1 MGLEDRKARAIIR
14 GAIDHLVSGLAVLA
28 TVLVIAPL
36 IAIFVYLLYK
46 GAHSLNLDFFTK
58 VPKPPGEGGGGMANA
73 IVGSAV
79 LLVLASLIGIPV
91 GIGGGVYLAEFGR
104 GTKLANAIRFTAD
117 VLNGVPSI
125 VMGVAAYALIVSPHV
140 SFLPFLGHFSA
151 FAGGV
156 ALGIMMIPTVTRTTE
171 EMLLMVPHA
180 IREAALGLGVPN
192 WRSVLSITVKTAS
205 PGIITGCMLAF
216 ARVAGETAP
225 LIFTVLGNSFWST
238 SLNRPIDALPLR
250 IYLFAL
256 SPYDD
261 WHRMAWAGSL
271 VLIVLIVLAVALVR
285 YVTSRGV
292 LKGAS

>member
-1 MGLEDRKARAIIR
+1 MRARIR
-14 GAIDHLVSGLAVLA
+14 ALTDGAATGLAVLA
-28 TVLVIAPL
+28 TFLVVAPL
-36 IAIFVYLLYK
+36 VAIFVYLVYK
-46 GAHSLNLDFFTK
+46 GASSLNVAFFTHN
-58 VPKPPGEGGGGMANA
+58 PAPEGELGGGMANG

-79 LLVLASLIGIPV
+79 LLGLASLIGVPV
-91 GIGGGVYLAEFGR
+91 GIAGGIYLAEFGR
-104 GTKLANAIRFTAD
+104 GTKLANAVRFTAD

-125 VMGVAAYALIVSPHV
+125 VMGMAVYAMIV
-140 SFLPFLGHFSA
+140 FWQKHFSA

-156 ALGIMMIPTVTRTTE
+156 ALGIMMIPTVCRTTE

-180 IREAALGLGVPN
+180 VREAALALGVPN

-225 LIFTVLGNSFWST
+225 LIFTVLGNPNWSVN
-238 SLNRPIDALPLR
+238 LNEPIAALPLQ
-250 IYLFAL
+250 IYIYAS

-261 WHRMAWAGSL
+261 QHRLAWAGAL
-271 VLIVLIVLAVALVR
+271 VLIVLIVLAVSLVR
-285 YVTSRGV
+285 FVTSRGV